1 MKLPA
6 RLAVLACI
14 VSFTASCA
22 TSAPSPAAPA
32 QPEAKPVTE
41 EVLVGE
47 TTRAQ
52 IEAAPEWASAEA
64 ESQPDLQASTAL
76 ASVPPGAEVTIF
88 LGTWCGDSRREV
100 PRLWKALDIAG
111 SRGVDVPF
119 AIHYIGVDRQKKE
132 PSAAVTDND
141 IRYVPTFIV
150 TREGREVGRIVEESP
165 HGIEKDLLALL
176 TGQAQGLITTRT
188 DLMSPGASSSPSSP

>member
-6 RLAVLACI
+6 RLAVLASI
-14 VSFTASCA
+14 VTLATSCA

-32 QPEAKPVTE
+32 QPEAKPVI
-41 EVLVGE
+41 VGE
-47 TTRAQ
+47 TARAD
-52 IEAAPEWASAEA
+52 IEAAPEWAAAEA
-64 ESQPDLQASTAL
+64 ESQPDPAASTAL
-76 ASVPPGAEVTIF
+76 ATVPPGAEVTIF

-100 PRLWKALDIAG
+100 PRFWKALDIAG
-111 SRGVDVPF
+111 SRGADVPF

-132 PSAAVTDND
+132 PSAPVTNND
-141 IRYVPTFIV
+141 SRFVPTFIV
-150 TREGREVGRIVEESP
+150 SREGREVGRIVEESP

-188 DLMSPGASSSPSSP
+188 DLVSSP